1 MGYKMFLNDLYM
13 RYQDKLVNYAKVP
26 QNGPKVTVIGGGTG
40 LSTLLRGLKLYSH
53 NLTAVVSVA
62 DNGGS
67 SGLLRKDLGILP
79 PGDIRNCILALADTE
94 PLMSDLIN
102 YRFNDGS
109 LEGQNFGN
117 LFLAAM
123 SAVCD
128 NNFYEAIRNFSNVLA
143 VTGTVLPVSLA
154 NINISAVLTN
164 GEIIEG
170 ESAIGERDNAA
181 SYSIDHIIMNPE
193 DAPAL
198 YESIEAIR
206 QADLVVLGPGS
217 LYTSIIPNL
226 LFPEIIEAIEET
238 EGKVTYV
245 CNLMT
250 QPAETYQYTAMD
262 HLTAILKH
270 SGHSTCQDFIDYCIV
285 NNAVIPDHYLED
297 YRELESNYVSC
308 FPEAIIQSGAELIQ
322 APLFTVTNGKVRHDH
337 LALAQLLIMLACQAM
352 DVKIEQAQTRVYRHG
367 RERR

>member
-1 MGYKMFLNDLYM
+1 MLLNDLYM
-13 RYQDKLVNYAKVP
+13 HYQDDLVNYAKKPPSGP
-26 QNGPKVTVIGGGTG
+26 QVTVIGGGTG

-102 YRFNDGS
+102 YRFIDGS

-164 GEIIEG
+164 GDVIEG
-170 ESAIGERDNAA
+170 ESSIGERDDAA
-181 SYSIDHIIMNPE
+181 EH
-193 DAPAL
+193 
-198 YESIEAIR
+198 
-206 QADLVVLGPGS
+206 
-217 LYTSIIPNL
+217 
-226 LFPEIIEAIEET
+226 
-238 EGKVTYV
+238 
-245 CNLMT
+245 
-250 QPAETYQYTAMD
+250 
-262 HLTAILKH
+262 
-270 SGHSTCQDFIDYCIV
+270 
-285 NNAVIPDHYLED
+285 
-297 YRELESNYVSC
+297 
-308 FPEAIIQSGAELIQ
+308 
-322 APLFTVTNGKVRHDH
+322 
-337 LALAQLLIMLACQAM
+337 
-352 DVKIEQAQTRVYRHG
+352 
-367 RERR
+367 